1 MGEIILGDNLDVLRT
16 LPDRAFQLIY
26 VDPPFN
32 TGKSQSRTRIRVTP
46 DPDGDRTGFQG
57 RRYRTQVIGS
67 SQYADVFDDYIGFLR
82 PRMEEA
88 YRVLDDRGSLFLHV
102 DYREVHY
109 CKVMLDEIF
118 GRESFINEI
127 IWAYDYGGRPK
138 TRWPAKHD
146 NILWYAKD
154 PNNYTFNYDAMD
166 RIPYMAPG
174 LVGPEKAARGKTPT
188 DVWWQTI
195 VNGREKTGYS
205 TQKPL
210 AIVSRIVRV
219 HSNPGDRLLD
229 FFAGSGTLGEAAH
242 REGRE
247 FTLIDN
253 NPEAVAVMRKR
264 LAHYGIVVHGPD
276 DSSQV
281 SELERSHRAVAATS
295 SSDITTKPTT
305 FAELRAAL
313 DNRGTICDPLSGQL
327 MDADHVKYDGIKA
340 LCERRSELFALVLG
354 LSDIEP
360 LEYFEN
366 SRLVDEGV
374 ACGVISNSTAVD
386 LMAGS
391 ARFRGRRASDGI
403 PVYVRVEADFTIRK
417 AHVKRVRSQAGAL
430 ETLLRHF
437 GPPEKTGIAVPV
449 LAGHQLYTDRYG
461 LAEPLWDTIFVQI

>member
-16 LPDRAFQLIY
+16 LPDAAFQLIY

-32 TGKSQSRTRIRVTP
+32 TGKAQARTRIKVTP

-57 RRYRTQVIGS
+57 KRYKTQVVGS
-67 SQYADVFDDYIGFLR
+67 SEYADVFDDYIGFLR
-82 PRMEEA
+82 PRTEEA
-88 YRVLDDRGSLFLHV
+88 YRVLDDHGSLFFHV

-154 PNNYTFNYDAMD
+154 PNSYTFNYDAMD

-188 DVWWQTI
+188 DVWWHTI
-195 VNGREKTGYS
+195 VTGKEKTGYS

-210 AIVSRIVRV
+210 AIISRIVRV

-229 FFAGSGTLGEAAH
+229 FFAGSGTLGEAAY

-253 NPEAVAVMRKR
+253 NPEAVGVMRKR
-264 LAHYGIVVHGPD
+264 LSHHGVVVQGGD
-276 DSSQV
+276 
-281 SELERSHRAVAATS
+281 
-295 SSDITTKPTT
+295 
-305 FAELRAAL
+305 
-313 DNRGTICDPLSGQL
+313 
-327 MDADHVKYDGIKA
+327 DADQDH
-340 LCERRSELFALVLG
+340 E
-354 LSDIEP
+354 IETSP
-360 LEYFEN
+360 
-366 SRLVDEGV
+366 
-374 ACGVISNSTAVD
+374 
-386 LMAGS
+386 
-391 ARFRGRRASDGI
+391 
-403 PVYVRVEADFTIRK
+403 K
-417 AHVKRVRSQAGAL
+417 
-430 ETLLRHF
+430 LL
-437 GPPEKTGIAVPV
+437 
-449 LAGHQLYTDRYG
+449 
-461 LAEPLWDTIFVQI
+461 